1 MRLTKLLAALEEQP
15 ERWQG
20 VPAGGE
26 REQIEVSQL
35 AYDSRKVTPGTLF
48 IAVPGTHTDGRKYL
62 ANAAQR
68 GAVAALGPALDD
80 LVPSDT
86 QLPLPYIPVRNVL
99 AALADLASA
108 FYGYPAQQ
116 LCTIGVTGTDG
127 KTSAKLACTPG

>member
-1 MRLTKLLAALEEQP
+1 MRLTNLLAALEEPP

-20 VPAGGE
+20 PPIGKNS
-26 REQIEVSQL
+26 EQIEVSQL

-62 ANAAQR
+62 ANAAQQ
-68 GAVAALGPALDD
+68 GAVAALGPGLDD
-80 LVPSDT
+80 LVPLYS
-86 QLPLPYIPVRNVL
+86 QLPLPYIQVRNVL
-99 AALADLASA
+99 AALADLACA

-127 KTSAKLACTPG
+127 K